1 MLDDLQKLELTF
13 PLIPTGEKETP
24 LSLKRLLYKGGTA
37 LRTDKAE
44 QAIHAGLLGDIQ
56 SDRIELVSL
65 IHTSINTH
73 LVGGGSRTTGRD
85 QIREIS
91 TFFEWGDGNHANLS
105 LSGVSKSYIDWSE
118 YLLRRV
124 RVKKDL
130 KEGSAYNHARL
141 VGQILDDVLGRE
153 RPILTATRIR
163 RPKARKTV
171 QGAKADK
178 QNLQETFTFGRLL
191 QDICDGT
198 RLDVIW
204 GAPVVRIPIQ
214 QGGNIEFRFGRE
226 AAPHDVRRPSEISK
240 STERVLAYK
249 NDRSLDNYF
258 RKNMIN
264 LRIQAELLMFIGQTG
279 MNLTQAHNLMLRR
292 FSFSSDINGYKVR
305 EYKRRRKGEVLFEIF
320 TEYRSHFERYLEWR
334 REIFGKAEQ
343 RLFPFLRQDGV
354 REEKRVQF
362 TSVKNA
368 CKKAKVTWVPPSTL
382 RGTRVNWI
390 LRRSNDPDLT
400 AEMAQHHKKTLLSDY
415 ETPSQQRA
423 ASEIIR
429 FHFRTDPSLND
440 EAILLAIAPG
450 ECNGVPKQSLEKPLS
465 ATEPDCRRPSG
476 CLWCDHHRD
485 IDSLDYVWSMA
496 CFRHLKILELS
507 KAPPKNK
514 RDQSIH
520 PAEHA
525 IKKLGEKLTFFQN
538 SNSTRRE
545 WVEEALARL
554 EEGYYHEQWSYLIES
569 FEGSVK

>member
-1 MLDDLQKLELTF
+1 MHDDLQELNLTF
-13 PLIPTGEKETP
+13 PLIPTGAKETP

-37 LRTDKAE
+37 LRTDQAEKAIQE
-44 QAIHAGLLGDIQ
+44 GWLGEVQ
-56 SDRIELVSL
+56 PDRIELVSL
-65 IHTSINTH
+65 IHASINT
-73 LVGGGSRTTGRD
+73 LLTAGGSRTTARA

-105 LSGVSKSYIDWSE
+105 LTGVIKSYIDWSE

-124 RVKKDL
+124 RIKKDL
-130 KEGSAYNHARL
+130 KQGSAYNHARM
-141 VGQILDDVLGRE
+141 VGQLLDDVLDRTK
-153 RPILTATRIR
+153 PVLTATRIK
-163 RPKARKTV
+163 RPTTRKTV
-171 QGAKADK
+171 QGVKADK
-178 QNLQETFTFGRLL
+178 QNLQETFAFGRLL

-198 RLDVIW
+198 PLDIIW
-204 GAPVVRIPIQ
+204 NAPIVRIPMQ

-226 AAPHDVRRPSEISK
+226 AAPDHARKQSEVYK
-240 STERVLAYK
+240 SRERVLEYK
-249 NDRSLDNYF
+249 NDRSLNNHF
-258 RKNMIN
+258 RMNMVN
-264 LRIQAELLMFIGQTG
+264 LRIQSELLMFIGQTG
-279 MNLTQAHNLMLRR
+279 MNLTQAHNLPLRR

-305 EYKRRRKGEVLFEIF
+305 EYKHRRKGEVLFEIF
-320 TEYRSHFERYLEWR
+320 TEYRGHFERYLEWR
-334 REIFGKAEQ
+334 RQIFGKAEQ
-343 RLFPFLRQDGV
+343 RLFPFIRQDGV
-354 REEKRVQF
+354 REEKKVQF
-362 TSVKNA
+362 SSVKNA
-368 CKKAKVTWVPPSTL
+368 CKKASVTWVPPSTL

-400 AEMAQHHKKTLLSDY
+400 AEMAQHHIKTLLSDY

-440 EAILLAIAPG
+440 EAILLAVAPG
-450 ECNGVPKQSLEKPLS
+450 ECNGVPKRSADKPLS

-496 CFRHLKILELS
+496 CFRHLKTLELS
-507 KAPPKNK
+507 KASPKNK

-525 IKKLGEKLTFFQN
+525 IKKLGEKLKVFQN

-569 FEGSVK
+569 LEGSVK